1 MRQHPLIEPTQ
12 PGQSG
17 QDAINTVRS
26 RSVKLVIAQIL
37 RHTRNNFLVMSLP
50 KLTLI
55 QILRCSAFLGF
66 ACTGAVVLHSAEL
79 GFDPAAVESITGV
92 KGTRNDA
99 EGVFKVTVARTDLPV
114 TVDGWKIPP
123 FMGLSSWA
131 AFKADGMGMGGM
143 TMVMGDTV
151 LFEDEV
157 NPAMSAAFAHGLEV
171 TAVHNHFFFD
181 DPKVYFM
188 HIGGSGKVA
197 DLAAGVKAV
206 WDSVKQ
212 TRAAHP
218 TVARQFVAASLPAT
232 SSITAAPLEKI
243 IGATSQQ
250 NVGMV
255 KFTLGREVRMGDGG
269 VAGKE
274 MGVAT
279 WAAFA
284 GSDDNAV
291 VDGDFAVTAGEL
303 QAALKT
309 LRADGINIVAIHSHM
324 ADDNPHL
331 FFFHYWGRG
340 KAADLASTLKKAL
353 DTQSKR

>member
-1 MRQHPLIEPTQ
+1 
-12 PGQSG
+12 
-17 QDAINTVRS
+17 
-26 RSVKLVIAQIL
+26 
-37 RHTRNNFLVMSLP
+37 MSLP
-50 KLTLI
+50 KLI
-55 QILRCSAFLGF
+55 IVQILRCAAFGF
-66 ACTGAVVLHSAEL
+66 ACTGAVVQGAEL
-79 GFDPAAVESITGV
+79 GFDSATVENVTGV

-99 EGVFKVTVARTDLPV
+99 EGVFKVTLPRTDLPV
-114 TVDGWKIPP
+114 TIEGWRIPP

-143 TMVMGDTV
+143 VMVMGDTV

-157 NPAMSAAFAHGLEV
+157 NPAISAAFAHGLEV
-171 TAVHNHFFFD
+171 TALHNHFFFD

-188 HIGGSGKVA
+188 HLGGSGKVA

-212 TRAAHP
+212 TRASHP
-218 TVARQFVAASLPAT
+218 TVAHQFVVGSLPTT

-243 IGATSQQ
+243 IGMASQQ
-250 NVGMV
+250 SAGMV
-255 KFTLGREVRMGDGG
+255 KFTIGREVRMGDGG

-284 GSDDNAV
+284 GTDDNAV
-291 VDGDFAVTAGEL
+291 VDGDFATTTAEL
-303 QAALKT
+303 QPALKS

-324 ADDNPHL
+324 SDDNPHL

-340 KAADLASTLKKAL
+340 KAADLASSVKKAL
-353 DTQSKR
+353 DTQPKP